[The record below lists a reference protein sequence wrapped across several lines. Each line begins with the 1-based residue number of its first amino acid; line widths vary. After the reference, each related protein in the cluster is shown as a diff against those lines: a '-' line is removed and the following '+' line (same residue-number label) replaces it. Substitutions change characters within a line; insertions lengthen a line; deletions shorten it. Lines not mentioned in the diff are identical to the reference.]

1 MSLISVLLL
10 LSKCTSELSSYVM
23 PLSLDFDTSLQSL
36 LCSQETLRSSPELW
50 PEQSE
55 YMSSLFTSY
64 IPAMGLSFQLVKKA
78 GLLKRLVYWRGG
90 INLFDLLKFEDT
102 VSTKRFRSIPFH
114 HIFINAIS
122 ILYFP
127 VILGTTKIFLTKQM

>member
-1 MSLISVLLL
+1 MRHMPFKWCRQEKENKRNKDQIQVLLKSRLKFKTITCKVAESQKLIMSLISVLLL

-64 IPAMGLSFQLVKKA
+64 IPAVGLSFQLVKKA
-78 GLLKRLVYWRGG
+78 GLL
-90 INLFDLLKFEDT
+90 N
-102 VSTKRFRSIPFH
+102 
-114 HIFINAIS
+114 
-122 ILYFP
+122 
-127 VILGTTKIFLTKQM
+127 